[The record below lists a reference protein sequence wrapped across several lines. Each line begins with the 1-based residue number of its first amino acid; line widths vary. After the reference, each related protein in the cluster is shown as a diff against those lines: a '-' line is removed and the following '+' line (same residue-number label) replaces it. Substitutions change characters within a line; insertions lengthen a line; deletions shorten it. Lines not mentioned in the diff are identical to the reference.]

1 MSLFQ
6 YIGGV
11 FLLPKISKKSK
22 FIDDVI
28 VDYLEFCSYKN
39 LTIKTIKSYHQT
51 LMLFSQY
58 LKEEKEI
65 VDIRKVNKEIVEEY
79 IQFTKDRGKYS
90 FTYTEDGSRK
100 ANIDKRTDIGKE
112 ISSGT
117 LNNYL
122 RNIKAFASYLEENN
136 IIKNARIHECK
147 FVKVERKAKEQLT
160 DQEYKKLIKTLD
172 CSKFHE
178 FRDYTIINLIFDTGM
193 RLSET
198 LHLTIN
204 DVDLVRRTI
213 LIPADITKGR
223 KDRVVFYSMDMAKLL
238 QRWLKFK
245 DTMQE
250 TELLFPT
257 QRTNGIISNHNF
269 ERNFRGYLKRAKIS
283 KNITPHGLRNNFSRR
298 FLLNGGNLIILSKI
312 LGHSSV
318 KVTEQAY
325 LDLQDE
331 DLRRKYQAYS
341 PLESI
346 KRSER

>member
-1 MSLFQ
+1 MSLIQ
-6 YIGGV
+6 YIVGV
-11 FLLPKISKKSK
+11 FFLPKISKKSK
-22 FIDDVI
+22 TIDDII

-39 LTIKTIKSYHQT
+39 LALKTIKSYHQT

-65 VDIRKVNKEIVEEY
+65 TDIKKINKEIVEGY

-90 FTYTEDGSRK
+90 FTYTEEGSKK
-100 ANIDKRTDIGKE
+100 ANIDKREDVGRE
-112 ISSGT
+112 ISAST

-136 IIKNARIHECK
+136 ICKNTQIHDCK
-147 FVKVERKAKEQLT
+147 FIKAERKAKEQLT
-160 DQEYKKLIKTLD
+160 DQEYKKLIKCIN

-204 DVDLVRRTI
+204 DIDIARRTI

-223 KDRVVFYSMDMAKLL
+223 KDRVVFFSMNMAKLL

-250 TELLFPT
+250 TDLLFPT
-257 QRTNGIISNHNF
+257 QRTNGIIENHNF
-269 ERNFRGYLKRAKIS
+269 ERNFRIYLKRAKIN
-283 KNITPHGLRNNFSRR
+283 KKITPHGLRNNFARR
-298 FLLNGGNLIILSKI
+298 FLLNNGNLLVLSKI

-318 KVTEQAY
+318 KVTESAY

-341 PLESI
+341 PLANMD
-346 KRSER
+346 KD

>member
-6 YIGGV
+6 YISGV
-11 FLLPKISKKSK
+11 FLLLKIPKKSK
-22 FIDDVI
+22 GIEDII

-65 VDIRKVNKEIVEEY
+65 VDIRKINKGIVEEY

-100 ANIDKRTDIGKE
+100 ANIDKRSDIGKE
-112 ISSGT
+112 VSIGT

-122 RNIKAFASYLEENN
+122 RNIKAFASYLEDNN
-136 IIKNARIHECK
+136 ISKNTRIHECK
-147 FVKVERKAKEQLT
+147 FVKMERKSNEQLT
-160 DQEYKKLIKTLD
+160 DQEYKKLIKSLD

-198 LHLTIN
+198 LRLTID
-204 DVDLVRRTI
+204 DVDLIRRTI

-223 KDRVVFYSMDMAKLL
+223 KDRVVFFSIDMAKLL

-245 DTMQE
+245 DTIQE

-257 QRTNGIISNHNF
+257 QRTNGM
-269 ERNFRGYLKRAKIS
+269 
-283 KNITPHGLRNNFSRR
+283 
-298 FLLNGGNLIILSKI
+298 
-312 LGHSSV
+312 
-318 KVTEQAY
+318 
-325 LDLQDE
+325 
-331 DLRRKYQAYS
+331 
-341 PLESI
+341 
-346 KRSER
+346 

>member
-1 MSLFQ
+1 M
-6 YIGGV
+6 
-11 FLLPKISKKSK
+11 PKILKKYK
-22 FIDDVI
+22 TIDDVI

-58 LKEEKEI
+58 LKEEKQI
-65 VDIRKVNKEIVEEY
+65 TDITKLNKSLVEEY
-79 IQFTKDRGKYS
+79 IQFSKERGKYS
-90 FTYTEDGSRK
+90 FTYTDEGAKK
-100 ANIDKRTDIGKE
+100 ANIDKREDVGKE
-112 ISSGT
+112 ISAGT

-122 RNIKAFASYLEENN
+122 RNIKAFVSYLEENS
-136 IIKNARIHECK
+136 ICKNTKIHECK
-147 FVKVERKAKEQLT
+147 FIKTERKAKEQLT
-160 DQEYKKLIKTLD
+160 DQEYKKLIKCID

-178 FRDYTIINLIFDTGM
+178 FRDYTVINLIFDTGM

-204 DVDLVRRTI
+204 DLDLTRRTI
-213 LIPADITKGR
+213 LIPADLTKGR
-223 KDRVVFYSMDMAKLL
+223 KDRVVFFSMEMAKLL

-257 QRTNGIISNHNF
+257 QRTNTIIANPNF
-269 ERNFRGYLKRAKIS
+269 ERNFRTYLKRAKIN
-283 KNITPHGLRNNFSRR
+283 KTITPHGLRNNFARR
-298 FLLNGGNLIILSKI
+298 FLLNGGNLTILSKI

-341 PLESI
+341 PLENL
-346 KRSER
+346 KRK

>member
-1 MSLFQ
+1 M
-6 YIGGV
+6 
-11 FLLPKISKKSK
+11 PRISKNKKS
-22 FIDDVI
+22 IDDVI

-39 LTIKTIKSYHQT
+39 LTIKSYHQT

-65 VDIRKVNKEIVEEY
+65 DDIKKITKEIVEEY

-90 FTYTEDGSRK
+90 FTYTEEGSKK

-112 ISSGT
+112 VSNGT
-117 LNNYL
+117 LNNNL

-136 IIKNARIHECK
+136 ISKNTRIHECK
-147 FVKVERKAKEQLT
+147 FVKIERKAKEQLT
-160 DQEYKKLIKTLD
+160 DEEYKKLIKCLD

-178 FRDYTIINLIFDTGM
+178 FRDYTVINLIFDTGM

-204 DVDLVRRTI
+204 DIDIVRRTI

-223 KDRVVFYSMDMAKLL
+223 KDRVVFFSVDMAKLL

-245 DTMQE
+245 DIMQE

-257 QRTNGIISNHNF
+257 QRTNGIISNPNF
-269 ERNFRGYLKRAKIS
+269 ERNFRGYLKKANINKA
-283 KNITPHGLRNNFSRR
+283 ITPHGLRNNFARR
-298 FLLNGGNLIILSKI
+298 FLLNGGNLLILSKI

-318 KVTEQAY
+318 TVTEKAY

-331 DLRRKYQAYS
+331 DLRKKYQKYS
-341 PLESI
+341 PLENM
-346 KRSER
+346 KNKY